1 MRILIAVDDSECSAA
16 AVEEVLKREWGSDV
30 KCRIVTVVEPIMFAV
45 DPMYALSMAEAEQEQ
60 LAWLQKMVDSEV
72 ARVKEA
78 LVSEVTGVVMKG
90 RIAESI
96 IEEAIRWKADL
107 IVLGSHGRRG
117 VQKFILGSVSEK
129 VVIGAPCSVQIVR
142 IKKPQTSPMEPIQKV
157 ESASVK

>member
-78 LVSEVTGVVMKG
+78 LVSEVTGVVMIG
-90 RIAESI
+90 RIVESI